1 MSERDFRARKMAKG
15 ADFTIAR
22 RRFLRILGLS
32 AALGT
37 ASFGEALAD
46 ARLAEPKLRIP
57 ARRQHVI
64 ALDPGHGGIDPGAIG
79 ISGAYEKEISL
90 SVAHELARE
99 LEGNPRYRVVLTR
112 TSDTFIELRQR
123 VARARAAE
131 ADLFLSI
138 HADALPSPEM
148 RGASVFTLSERASDR
163 EAAALAARENKVDLV
178 AGIDLSHQA
187 PEVTNILLD
196 LTRRET
202 NNLSIGLARRLV
214 SELGQEAV
222 MLGHS
227 HRSAGFAV
235 LKAPDIPSAL
245 VELGCLSNREEERLL
260 RGRAYQQKLTSSL
273 VRSING
279 FFENV
284 VRT

>member
-1 MSERDFRARKMAKG
+1 MARE

-22 RRFLRILGLS
+22 RRLLRLLGS
-32 AALGT
+32 GAVFGT
-37 ASFGEALAD
+37 AGIGNAFAQNAF
-46 ARLAEPKLRIP
+46 APTKLAEPKLKLPIP
-57 ARRQHVI
+57 VHRQHIIV
-64 ALDPGHGGIDPGAIG
+64 LDPGHGGIDPGAIG
-79 ISGAYEKEISL
+79 ISGAYEKDISL
-90 SVAHELARE
+90 AVARELARE
-99 LEGNPRYRVVLTR
+99 LDANPRYRVMLTR
-112 TSDTFIELRQR
+112 NNDTFIELRQR
-123 VARARAAE
+123 VARARSVE

-138 HADALPSPEM
+138 HADALPDPDL
-148 RGASVFTLSERASDR
+148 RGASVFTLSERASDK
-163 EAAALAARENKVDLV
+163 EAAALAARENKADLI
-178 AGIDLSHQA
+178 AGVDLSHQA

-214 SELGQEAV
+214 SDLGQEAV
-222 MLGHS
+222 MLGNS

-245 VELGCLSNREEERLL
+245 VELGCMSNREEERLL
-260 RGRAYQQKLTSSL
+260 RARPYQQRLISSL
-273 VRSING
+273 VHAVNG